1 MRYRI
6 GICPSRDWHGYG
18 ASLFSIRFERYWLVT
33 IEDFEEKMGSRI
45 GCEQLI
51 GVVLIAQQRSAG
63 EFADLAVDGSER
75 SFSGMASTL

>member
-1 MRYRI
+1 
-6 GICPSRDWHGYG
+6 
-18 ASLFSIRFERYWLVT
+18 
-33 IEDFEEKMGSRI
+33 MGSRI